1 MLVVIY
7 TDRGII
13 THRGHLSTDRG
24 INTADYDRMAYITS
38 TDRGIITQR
47 GHLSTDRGINRPW
60 MTVWLL
66 YYINKKWEI
75 SLR

>member
-24 INTADYDRMAYITS
+24 INTADYDSMTYITS
-38 TDRGIITQR
+38 IKNGKYLCDRNSQTPPICKI
-47 GHLSTDRGINRPW
+47 
-60 MTVWLL
+60 
-66 YYINKKWEI
+66 
-75 SLR
+75 